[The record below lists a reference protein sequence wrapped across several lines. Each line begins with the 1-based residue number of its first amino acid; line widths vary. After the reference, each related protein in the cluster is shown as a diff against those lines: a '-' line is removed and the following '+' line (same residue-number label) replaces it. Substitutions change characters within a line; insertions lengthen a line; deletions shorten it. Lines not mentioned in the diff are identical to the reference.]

1 MMLKVL
7 AMFALAGLL
16 LGARA
21 AAAQRLAPPFPTVS
35 PLQLANRFPTA
46 EPHRTYWLEGGL
58 IGGIGLGLFGVYA
71 GTQFCATSD
80 ATRHCGGT
88 IVGAGLL
95 GAATGFAAGALI
107 GHQFG
112 KHQ

>member
-1 MMLKVL
+1 MLKLVAVFVL
-7 AMFALAGLL
+7 VGQL

-35 PLQLANRFPTA
+35 ALQLANRFPAA

-58 IGGIGLGLFGVYA
+58 IGGIGLGLFGAYA
-71 GTQFCATSD
+71 GHQFCATSD

-88 IVGAGLL
+88 VVGAGLL
-95 GAATGFAAGALI
+95 GAALGFGAGALI
-107 GHQFG
+107 GGQFG
-112 KHQ
+112 KHP

>member
-1 MMLKVL
+1 MLKVL
-7 AMFALAGLL
+7 VMFALVGLL

-35 PLQLANRFPTA
+35 ALQLANRFPAA

-88 IVGAGLL
+88 VVGAGLL
-95 GAATGFAAGALI
+95 GAAVGFTAGALI
-107 GHQFG
+107 GRQFG

>member
-35 PLQLANRFPTA
+35 PLQLANRFPAA

-88 IVGAGLL
+88 VVGAGLL
-95 GAATGFAAGALI
+95 GAATGFAVGALI
-107 GHQFG
+107 GSRFH
-112 KHQ
+112 KHP

>member
-35 PLQLANRFPTA
+35 PLQLANRFPAA
-46 EPHRTYWLEGGL
+46 EPHRTYWLGGGL

-112 KHQ
+112 KHE